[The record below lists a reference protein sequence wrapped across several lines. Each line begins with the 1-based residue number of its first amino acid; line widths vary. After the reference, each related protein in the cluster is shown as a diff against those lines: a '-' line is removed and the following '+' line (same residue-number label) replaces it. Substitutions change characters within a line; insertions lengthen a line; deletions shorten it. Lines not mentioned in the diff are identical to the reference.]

1 LQCFAGNIQASAISL
16 NKSSQR
22 QAHAKKKKGGVVPT
36 AALDDCIAKQKG
48 FALGGGALDC
58 VQI

>member
-22 QAHAKKKKGGVVPT
+22 QAHAKKKGGVVPT
-36 AALDDCIAKQKG
+36 AALDNCIAKQKS
-48 FALGGGALDC
+48 FAMGSPALDC
-58 VQI
+58 IQV